1 MSEEFPENI
10 GPYKVLRELGRGAMG
25 TVYLARQESLQRD
38 LAIKVLAA
46 EFTRDVEFVAR
57 FRREGL
63 ISSKLRHP
71 NIVQVFDYSAQD
83 NLYYIAM
90 EYVGAEDLQAY
101 LRGHDGKLPLAES
114 VRLMGQVLSALE
126 CAHDAGVTHRDVK
139 PANVLMSPRNDAV
152 LTDFSIANMQEAQRL
167 TQTGAMMGTP
177 DYMAPE
183 QFDAKQ
189 VDKRSD
195 LYSVGVVLYE
205 MLTGTKPFPGD
216 TVVQVMKAQLMH
228 TPEAPHKVD
237 PSIPE
242 GLSKAI
248 MKALEKEPE
257 KRFSSAGEMREAI
270 FAGSG
275 APSPQQAPRTMI
287 VPPTAPPPS
296 LAERV
301 ANPRPAAD
309 PQNQAPDAPKK
320 SGGTLELAR
329 QSLGE
334 VGEDFRSGFHSV
346 GWKNFSLNWMPR
358 LIALEV
364 LWFVLTRPLLG
375 LLGKTAVPYTYAD
388 FWLIGAALINCLFV
402 LMLVVRLIRGERL
415 YRKLVAAFFCA
426 LTLGLWLVQYW
437 SFSQDKKFQFTAHAR
452 GYITRLVQAHSE

>member
-25 TVYLARQESLQRD
+25 TVYLARQESLSRD

-46 EFTRDVEFVAR
+46 EFTRDQEFVAR

-90 EYVGAEDLQAY
+90 EYVGPEDLQAY
-101 LRGHDGKLPLAES
+101 LRANHGRLPQAEA

-126 CAHDAGVTHRDVK
+126 CAHEAGVTHRDVK
-139 PANVLMSPRNDAV
+139 PANILMSPRQDAV

-205 MLTGTKPFPGD
+205 MITGERAFPGD

-228 TPEAPHKVD
+228 VPEAPHKID
-237 PSIPE
+237 PGVPE
-242 GLSKAI
+242 ALSLAI

-257 KRFSSAGEMREAI
+257 RRWGSAAAMRDAI
-270 FAGSG
+270 FTALG
-275 APSPQQAPRTMI
+275 
-287 VPPTAPPPS
+287 TAPPPEAPRPSPPAPAAAPAS

-301 ANPRPAAD
+301 AAPRPSAETVAVATT
-309 PQNQAPDAPKK
+309 PAPKK

-334 VGEDFRSGFHSV
+334 VGDDFRSGFHTL

-358 LIALEV
+358 LVALEL
-364 LWFVLTRPLLG
+364 LWFLLTRPLLG
-375 LLGKTAVPYTYAD
+375 LLGKTALPITYSD
-388 FWLIGAALINCLFV
+388 FWLIGAGLLNLAFL
-402 LMLVVRLIRGERL
+402 LMLVVRIIRAERL
-415 YRKLVAAFFCA
+415 YRKLVAAAICVAAWGFWFYQYH
-426 LTLGLWLVQYW
+426 GL
-437 SFSQDKKFQFTAHAR
+437 SDKKFQFTAHAR
-452 GYITRLVQAHSE
+452 GYLTRLVQNR

>member
-25 TVYLARQESLQRD
+25 TVYLARQESLSRD

-46 EFTRDVEFVAR
+46 EFTRDQEFVAR

-90 EYVGAEDLQAY
+90 EYVGPEDLQAY
-101 LRGHDGKLPLAES
+101 LRANHGRLPQAEA

-126 CAHDAGVTHRDVK
+126 CAHEAGVTHRDVK
-139 PANVLMSPRNDAV
+139 PANILMSPRQDAV

-205 MLTGTKPFPGD
+205 MITGERAFPGD

-228 TPEAPHKVD
+228 VPEAPHKID
-237 PSIPE
+237 PGVPE
-242 GLSKAI
+242 ALSLAI

-257 KRFSSAGEMREAI
+257 RRWGSAAAMRDAI
-270 FAGSG
+270 FTALG
-275 APSPQQAPRTMI
+275 
-287 VPPTAPPPS
+287 TAPPPEAPRPSPPAPAAAPAS

-301 ANPRPAAD
+301 AAPRPSAETVAVATT
-309 PQNQAPDAPKK
+309 PAPKK

-334 VGEDFRSGFHSV
+334 VGDDFRSGFHTL

-358 LIALEV
+358 LVALEL
-364 LWFVLTRPLLG
+364 LWFLLTRPLLG
-375 LLGKTAVPYTYAD
+375 LLGKTALPITYSD
-388 FWLIGAALINCLFV
+388 FWLIGAGLLNLAFL
-402 LMLVVRLIRGERL
+402 LMLVVRIIRAERL
-415 YRKLVAAFFCA
+415 YRKLVAAAICVAAWGFWFY
-426 LTLGLWLVQYW
+426 QYH
-437 SFSQDKKFQFTAHAR
+437 SLSDKKFQFTAHAR
-452 GYITRLVQAHSE
+452 GYLTRLVQNR

>member
-1 MSEEFPENI
+1 MSEEFPETI

-25 TVYLARQESLQRD
+25 TVYLARQESLSRD

-46 EFTRDVEFVAR
+46 EFTRDQEFVAR

-71 NIVQVFDYSAQD
+71 HIVQVFDYSAQD

-90 EYVGAEDLQAY
+90 EYVGPEDLQAY
-101 LRGHDGKLPLAES
+101 LRANNGRLPLAEA

-126 CAHDAGVTHRDVK
+126 CAHEAGVTHRDVK
-139 PANVLMSPRNDAV
+139 PANVLMSPRQDAV

-205 MLTGTKPFPGD
+205 MVTGERPFPGD

-228 TPEAPHKVD
+228 VPEAPHKLD
-237 PSIPE
+237 PNVPE
-242 GLSKAI
+242 ALSLAI
-248 MKALEKEPE
+248 MKALEKQPQS
-257 KRFSSAGEMREAI
+257 RWGSAAEMREAI
-270 FAGSG
+270 YAALG
-275 APSPQQAPRTMI
+275 
-287 VPPTAPPPS
+287 TAPPVEAPRPSPPPPPVS
-296 LAERV
+296 LAERAAAPRLTSETLAV
-301 ANPRPAAD
+301 AAPPAS
-309 PQNQAPDAPKK
+309 KK
-320 SGGTLELAR
+320 SSGTLELAR

-334 VGEDFRSGFHSV
+334 VGDDFRSGFHTL

-364 LWFVLTRPLLG
+364 VWFVLTQPLLG
-375 LLGKTAVPYTYAD
+375 LLGKTAVAFTYAD
-388 FWLIGAALINCLFV
+388 FRLIGAGLINLFFI
-402 LMLVVRLIRGERL
+402 LMLAVRLIRGERL
-415 YRKLVAAFFCA
+415 YRKLVAGAICLLAWGFWYA
-426 LTLGLWLVQYW
+426 QY
-437 SFSQDKKFQFTAHAR
+437 SSLSDKKFQFTAHAR
-452 GYITRLVQAHSE
+452 GYITRLVQNR

>member
-1 MSEEFPENI
+1 MSEEVPESR
-10 GPYKVLRELGRGAMG
+10 GPYNVLRELGRGAMG
-25 TVYLARQESLQRD
+25 TVYLARQESLSRE
-38 LAIKVLAA
+38 LAIKVLAT
-46 EFTRDVEFVAR
+46 EYTRDQEFVAR

-90 EYVGAEDLQAY
+90 EYVGPEDLQAY
-101 LRGHDGKLPLAES
+101 IRGNNGRLPQAEA

-126 CAHDAGVTHRDVK
+126 CAHEAGVTHRDVK
-139 PANVLMSPRNDAV
+139 PANVLMSPRQDAV

-205 MLTGTKPFPGD
+205 MITGERAFPGD

-228 TPEAPHKVD
+228 VPEAPHKLD
-237 PSIPE
+237 PGVPE
-242 GLSKAI
+242 ALSLAI

-257 KRFSSAGEMREAI
+257 QRWNSAAEMRDAI
-270 FAGSG
+270 YNALG
-275 APSPQQAPRTMI
+275 A
-287 VPPTAPPPS
+287 TAPPEPPRATPPPAAAPPS

-301 ANPRPAAD
+301 AAPRPAAETVAVG
-309 PQNQAPDAPKK
+309 PPDVPKK

-334 VGEDFRSGFHSV
+334 VGADFRSGFHTL

-358 LIALEV
+358 LVCLELV
-364 LWFVLTRPLLG
+364 WFVLTQPLLG
-375 LLGKTAVPYTYAD
+375 LLGKTAVAFTYAD
-388 FWLIGAALINCLFV
+388 FWLIGAGLINLSFA
-402 LMLVVRLIRGERL
+402 LMLAVRLIRGERL
-415 YRKLVAAFFCA
+415 YRKLVAAAVCVFAWGFWYYQYS
-426 LTLGLWLVQYW
+426 TL
-437 SFSQDKKFQFTAHAR
+437 SDKKFQFTAHAR
-452 GYITRLVQAHSE
+452 GYISRLVQNR

>member
-25 TVYLARQESLQRD
+25 TVYLARQESLSRE

-46 EFTRDVEFVAR
+46 EFTRDQEFVAR

-90 EYVGAEDLQAY
+90 EYVGPEDLQAY
-101 LRGHDGKLPLAES
+101 LRANNGRLPLTEA

-126 CAHDAGVTHRDVK
+126 CAHEAGVTHRDVK
-139 PANVLMSPRNDAV
+139 PANVLMSPRQDAV

-183 QFDAKQ
+183 QFDAKR

-205 MLTGTKPFPGD
+205 MVTGQRAFPGD

-228 TPEAPHKVD
+228 VPEAPHQLD
-237 PSIPE
+237 SSIPE
-242 GLSKAI
+242 PLSLAI
-248 MKALEKEPE
+248 MKALEKDPQQ
-257 KRFSSAGEMREAI
+257 RWSSAAEMRDAI
-270 FAGSG
+270 YTALGS
-275 APSPQQAPRTMI
+275 S
-287 VPPTAPPPS
+287 APPEPPRASPPPPPAAPAS
-296 LAERV
+296 LAERAV
-301 ANPRPAAD
+301 APRPSAETIAVG
-309 PQNQAPDAPKK
+309 PAPRK

-334 VGEDFRSGFHSV
+334 VGDDFRSGFHTL
-346 GWKNFSLNWMPR
+346 GWKNFSHNWMPR
-358 LIALEV
+358 LVALEV
-364 LWFVLTRPLLG
+364 VWFLLTQPFLG
-375 LLGKTAVPYTYAD
+375 LLGKTAVAFTYSD
-388 FWLIGAALINCLFV
+388 FWLIGSGFINLFFL
-402 LMLVVRLIRGERL
+402 LMLAVRLIRGERL
-415 YRKLVAAFFCA
+415 YRKLVAAAICLLA
-426 LTLGLWLVQYW
+426 WGLWCYQY
-437 SFSQDKKFQFTAHAR
+437 SSLSDKKFQFTAHAR
-452 GYITRLVQAHSE
+452 GYITRLVQNR

>member
-1 MSEEFPENI
+1 MSEDFPENI
-10 GPYKVLRELGRGAMG
+10 GPYRVLRELGRGAMG
-25 TVYLARQESLQRD
+25 TVYLARQESLSRE

-46 EFTRDVEFVAR
+46 EFTRDQEFVAR

-90 EYVGAEDLQAY
+90 EYVGPEDLQAY
-101 LRGHDGKLPLAES
+101 LRANQGRLPISES

-126 CAHDAGVTHRDVK
+126 CAHEAGVTHRDVK
-139 PANVLMSPRNDAV
+139 PANVLMSPRQEAV

-183 QFDAKQ
+183 QFDAKR

-205 MLTGTKPFPGD
+205 MVTGVRPFPGD

-228 TPEAPHKVD
+228 VPQAPHKVNAD
-237 PSIPE
+237 VPE
-242 GLSKAI
+242 ALSLAI
-248 MKALEKEPE
+248 MKALEKDPE
-257 KRFSSAGEMREAI
+257 LRWGSAAEMRDAI
-270 FAGSG
+270 YTGLG
-275 APSPQQAPRTMI
+275 
-287 VPPTAPPPS
+287 TAPPAEAPPASTPPSAAPAS
-296 LAERV
+296 LAERAV
-301 ANPRPAAD
+301 AARPTAD
-309 PQNQAPDAPKK
+309 TIAVAPPTASKK
-320 SGGTLELAR
+320 SGGTLEFAR

-334 VGEDFRSGFHSV
+334 VGDDFRSGFHTL
-346 GWKNFSLNWMPR
+346 GWKNFTHNYLPR

-364 LWFVLTRPLLG
+364 VWFILTQPLLG
-375 LLGKTAVPYTYAD
+375 LLGKTAVPFTYWD
-388 FWLIGAALINCLFV
+388 FRLIGLAFINLFFV
-402 LMLVVRLIRGERL
+402 LMVVVRIIRGERL
-415 YRKLVAAFFCA
+415 YRQLVAGAICLLA
-426 LTLGLWLVQYW
+426 WCLWYAQY
-437 SFSQDKKFQFTAHAR
+437 SSLSDKKFQFTAHAR
-452 GYITRLVQAHSE
+452 GYVTRLIQNR

>member
-25 TVYLARQESLQRD
+25 TVYLARQESLSRD

-46 EFTRDVEFVAR
+46 EFTRDQEFVAR

-90 EYVGAEDLQAY
+90 EYVGPEDLQAY
-101 LRGHDGKLPLAES
+101 LRANHGRLPQAEA

-126 CAHDAGVTHRDVK
+126 CAHEAGVTHRDVK
-139 PANVLMSPRNDAV
+139 PANILMSPRQDAV

-205 MLTGTKPFPGD
+205 MITGERAFPGD

-228 TPEAPHKVD
+228 VPEAPHKID
-237 PSIPE
+237 PGVPE
-242 GLSKAI
+242 ALSLAI

-257 KRFSSAGEMREAI
+257 RRWGSAAAMRDAI
-270 FAGSG
+270 FTALG
-275 APSPQQAPRTMI
+275 
-287 VPPTAPPPS
+287 TAPPPEAPRPSPPAPAAAPAS

-301 ANPRPAAD
+301 AAPRPSAETVAVATT
-309 PQNQAPDAPKK
+309 PAPKK

-334 VGEDFRSGFHSV
+334 VGDDFRSGFHTL

-358 LIALEV
+358 LVALEL
-364 LWFVLTRPLLG
+364 LWFLLTQPLLG
-375 LLGKTAVPYTYAD
+375 LLGKTALPITYSD
-388 FWLIGAALINCLFV
+388 FWLIGAGLLNLAFL
-402 LMLVVRLIRGERL
+402 LMLVVRIIRAERL
-415 YRKLVAAFFCA
+415 YRKLVAAAICVAAWGFWFYQYH
-426 LTLGLWLVQYW
+426 GL
-437 SFSQDKKFQFTAHAR
+437 SDKKFQFTAHAR
-452 GYITRLVQAHSE
+452 GYLTRLVQNR